1 MVDKADRKLLE
12 SDFRANLKSNAPRG
26 LPAFGRE
33 EPEMNRCI
41 KPRFVRLS
49 KLEAARRQIESAIWL
64 WFVGDDLVS
73 VHALTAAAHR
83 LLLELAALRETAAWP
98 YTAAY
103 LPKRTYKDRP
113 TRSQNPVTFFKHAK
127 KKETYEVSEQWT
139 ELYLFDAV
147 MAYTNLANDRSASAL
162 MSTFV
167 LRLGVQRQDLFVP
180 DAFSLL
186 ERRVSKT
193 FNLERLERLSKIE
206 FLKEFIGVLSKAS
219 N

>member
-1 MVDKADRKLLE
+1 
-12 SDFRANLKSNAPRG
+12 
-26 LPAFGRE
+26 
-33 EPEMNRCI
+33 MNRCI
-41 KPRFVRLS
+41 KPRFVRLT

-73 VHALTAAAHR
+73 VHALTTGAHR
-83 LLLELAALRETAAWP
+83 LLLELAALRETEAWP

-103 LPKRTYKDRP
+103 LPKQTYKDRP
-113 TRSQNPVTFFKHAK
+113 ARSQNPVTFFKHAK

-147 MAYTNLANDRSASAL
+147 MAYTSLADDRSASAL

>member
-1 MVDKADRKLLE
+1 
-12 SDFRANLKSNAPRG
+12 
-26 LPAFGRE
+26 
-33 EPEMNRCI
+33 MNRCI
-41 KPRFVRLS
+41 KPRFVRVT
-49 KLEAARRQIESAIWL
+49 KLEAAKRQIESAIWL
-64 WFVGDDLVS
+64 WFVGDNLVS
-73 VHALTAAAHR
+73 VHVLTAAAHR
-83 LLLELAALRETAAWP
+83 LLLELAALRETSAWP

-103 LPKRTYKDRP
+103 LPKQTYKDR
-113 TRSQNPVTFFKHAK
+113 RAKSQNPVTFFKHAK

-147 MAYTNLANDRSASAL
+147 MAYTSLADDRSASAL

-193 FNLERLERLSKIE
+193 FNLERLERLSKID
-206 FLKEFIGVLSKAS
+206 FLKEFIGVLSSAPG
-219 N
+219 

>member
-1 MVDKADRKLLE
+1 
-12 SDFRANLKSNAPRG
+12 
-26 LPAFGRE
+26 
-33 EPEMNRCI
+33 MNRCI
-41 KPRFVRLS
+41 KPRFVRLT

-83 LLLELAALRETAAWP
+83 LLLELAALRETEAWP

-103 LPKRTYKDRP
+103 LPKRTYKDRSA
-113 TRSQNPVTFFKHAK
+113 RSQNPVTFFKHAK

-147 MAYTNLANDRSASAL
+147 MAYTSLANDRSASAL

-206 FLKEFIGVLSKAS
+206 FLTEFIGVLSKGS
-219 N
+219 K